1 MACNIPESGKVDSR
15 WTVSL
20 RGPSSDG
27 TQAISNSIVRADNPA
42 EDLLR
47 LTTAYLNRI
56 ATAVSVE
63 FYFPMEALR
72 RYEAYDCTGQQL
84 IDSGIV
90 LINGERAGLDLELA
104 QGSGQR

>member
-1 MACNIPESGKVDSR
+1 M
-15 WTVSL
+15 
-20 RGPSSDG
+20 
-27 TQAISNSIVRADNPA
+27 
-42 EDLLR
+42 
-47 LTTAYLNRI
+47 TTAYLNRI

-90 LINGERAGLDLELA
+90 LIIGERAGLDLERA
-104 QGSGQR
+104 QGSGQH